1 MPLTVYTHFDAG
13 APTLSGTTAL
23 SKMRAVLKACLV
35 DGYGDK
41 PAAGWTMP
49 HDVSGG
55 FSLSN
60 GDGVVSFTARATDQN
75 FLDIYVMES
84 ITDASTKIPSGVNR
98 RSGVWS
104 DLENAGPSVR
114 HYLNFSTSGSP
125 GSFNYSLHGNKW
137 TVVADEKTC
146 IAYLYG
152 LNSSGQVQEFV
163 GGSSTAACIYIGKY
177 WPYSGAVA
185 GPETFIA
192 IGGDRQVTTTGGW
205 FNYIHYT
212 PSNTFALNVSL
223 LRNPLTGTQTL
234 GSSKMLG
241 ATPNRYESS
250 AAQETLTPIPDR
262 LCFSRL
268 RLRGVGSNLNGT
280 TQASSTSGLGTL
292 RGVVVENDL
301 SYAYPQSWLGALSGK
316 PPAAIP
322 EVFAGIDLP
331 GGVKAVPMFYQ
342 PGNPSRFVL
351 ADPAFW

>member
-1 MPLTVYTHFDAG
+1 MPLTVYTHFDTG

-23 SKMRAVLKACLV
+23 SKMRDVLKACLV

-60 GDGVVSFTARATDQN
+60 GDGVVSFTARATDHN
-75 FLDIYVMES
+75 SLDVYVMES

-104 DLENAGPSVR
+104 DLENAGTSVR
-114 HYLNFSTSGSP
+114 HYLVFNPSSSQAG
-125 GSFNYSLHGNKW
+125 FNYSLHGNKW

-163 GGSSTAACIYIGKY
+163 NSSSTSTCIYIGKY
-177 WPYSGAVA
+177 WPYSGALV

-192 IGGDRQVTTTGGW
+192 IAGNRGTNQPGGGFDYT
-205 FNYIHYT
+205 NAT
-212 PSNTFALNVSL
+212 PSNTAQLNTSL
-223 LRNPLTGTQTL
+223 LRNPFTGTQTL
-234 GSSKMLG
+234 GSSLILG
-241 ATPNRYESS
+241 ATATKGEPS
-250 AAQETLTPIPDR
+250 AGQEPTTPIPDR

-268 RLRGVGSNLNGT
+268 RLRGVGSNLNGAT
-280 TQASSTSGLGTL
+280 ISTQTSGLGTL
-292 RGVVVENDL
+292 RGVVAENDL
-301 SYAYPQSWLGALSGK
+301 SYATPQSWLGSLSGK
-316 PPAAIP
+316 PTAAIP

-331 GGVKAVPMFYQ
+331 GGVKVVPLFSGIY
-342 PGNPSRFVL
+342 NPARFVL

>member
-13 APTLSGTTAL
+13 APALSGSTAF
-23 SKMRAVLKACLV
+23 SKVRAVLRACLV

-49 HDVSGG
+49 HNVTDG

-60 GDGVVSFTARATDQN
+60 GDGVVSFTVRATDQN
-75 FLDIYVMES
+75 QLDIYVMES
-84 ITDASTKIPSGVNR
+84 ITGVSTKIPSGVNR

-104 DLENAGPSVR
+104 DLENAGTSVR
-114 HYLNFSTSGSP
+114 HYLNLANHVSQ
-125 GSFNYSLHGNKW
+125 GSFNYNLHGHKW

-152 LNSSGQVQEFV
+152 LNSSGQVSEFV
-163 GGSSTAACIYIGKY
+163 NSSSSSASIYIGKY
-177 WPYSGAVA
+177 WPYSGAVV
-185 GPETFIA
+185 GPETFIVV
-192 IGGDRQVTTTGGW
+192 GGSRHTSTSGCYFD
-205 FNYIHYT
+205 YPMIH
-212 PSNTFALNVSL
+212 PSNTAQLNVSL

-234 GSSKMLG
+234 GSAVSFGVTAIKSE
-241 ATPNRYESS
+241 PS
-250 AAQETLTPIPDR
+250 AGQEPTTPIPNR

-268 RLRGVGSNLNGT
+268 RLRGVGSNLNGAT
-280 TQASSTSGLGTL
+280 NGNLSSGLGTL

-301 SYAYPQSWLGALSGK
+301 SYATPATWLSSLSGK
-316 PPAAIP
+316 PAAAIP

-331 GGVKAVPMFYQ
+331 GGVKAVPLFCGAY
-342 PGNPSRFVL
+342 NPSRFVL

>member
-1 MPLTVYTHFDAG
+1 MPLTVYTHFDSG
-13 APTLSGTTAL
+13 APALSGTTAL

-49 HDVSGG
+49 HDVSDG

-60 GDGVVSFTARATDQN
+60 GDGVVSFTVRATDQN
-75 FLDIYVMES
+75 YLDIYVMES

-104 DLENAGPSVR
+104 DLENAGSSVR
-114 HYLNFSTSGSP
+114 HYLNFSSHSAQG
-125 GSFNYSLHGNKW
+125 GFNYTLHGHKW

-152 LNSSGQVQEFV
+152 LNSSGQVQEFANS
-163 GGSSTAACIYIGKY
+163 SSTSACLYIGKY
-177 WPYSGAVA
+177 WPYSGALS

-192 IGGDRQVTTTGGW
+192 VAGNRGTNQLGGGFD
-205 FNYIHYT
+205 YSSAT
-212 PSNTFALNVSL
+212 PSNTALLNVSL

-234 GSSKMLG
+234 GAAHILG
-241 ATPNRYESS
+241 VTATKNEPSASQES
-250 AAQETLTPIPDR
+250 LTPIPDR

-280 TQASSTSGLGTL
+280 TTAGSTSGLGTL
-292 RGVVVENDL
+292 RGLVVENDL
-301 SYAYPQSWLGALSGK
+301 SYATSQSWLTSLSGK
-316 PPAAIP
+316 PASAIP

-331 GGVKAVPMFYQ
+331 GGVKAVPLFY
-342 PGNPSRFVL
+342 GVYNPARFVL

>member
-13 APTLSGTTAL
+13 APTLSGNTTL
-23 SKMRAVLKACLV
+23 SKVRAVLKACLV
-35 DGYGDK
+35 DGYGGK

-49 HDVSGG
+49 HDVTDG

-60 GDGVVSFTARATDQN
+60 GDGVVSFTVRASNQDQ
-75 FLDIYVMES
+75 LDIYVMES

-104 DLENAGPSVR
+104 DLENAGSSVR
-114 HYLNFSTSGSP
+114 HYLNFANHVSQ
-125 GSFNYSLHGNKW
+125 GSFNYNLHGHKW

-152 LNSSGQVQEFV
+152 LNGSGQISEFANNN
-163 GGSSTAACIYIGKY
+163 STAACIYIGKY
-177 WPYSGAVA
+177 WPYSGAVV
-185 GPETFIA
+185 GPETFIVV
-192 IGGDRQVTTTGGW
+192 GGGRGTNQVGGA
-205 FNYIHYT
+205 FDY
-212 PSNTFALNVSL
+212 SNLNPANNAQLNISL

-234 GSSKMLG
+234 GSAFMLG
-241 ATPNRYESS
+241 TTPTKNESS
-250 AAQETLTPIPDR
+250 ASQETITHIPNR

-268 RLRGVGSNLNGT
+268 RLRGVGSNLNGGT
-280 TQASSTSGLGTL
+280 NGNLSSGLGTL

-301 SYAYPQSWLGALSGK
+301 SYATPQSWLASLSGK
-316 PPAAIP
+316 PTAALP

-342 PGNPSRFVL
+342 VSNPTRFVL

>member
-13 APTLSGTTAL
+13 APTLSGNTAF
-23 SKMRAVLKACLV
+23 SKVRAVLKACLV

-49 HDVSGG
+49 HDVTGG

-60 GDGVVSFTARATDQN
+60 GDGVVSFTVRTTDQN
-75 FLDIYVMES
+75 LLDIYVMES

-104 DLENAGPSVR
+104 DLENAGSSVR
-114 HYLNFSTSGSP
+114 HYLNFANRGYQSGL
-125 GSFNYSLHGNKW
+125 NYTLHGNKW

-152 LNSSGQVQEFV
+152 LNSNGQVAEFV
-163 GGSSTAACIYIGKY
+163 ASSSSSACIYLGKY
-177 WPYSGAVA
+177 WPYSGALV

-192 IGGDRQVTTTGGW
+192 IAGGRQINNVGGGFDHASVHPTNTAI
-205 FNYIHYT
+205 FNT
-212 PSNTFALNVSL
+212 SL

-234 GSSKMLG
+234 GSALSAGVTANKNEQG
-241 ATPNRYESS
+241 AP
-250 AAQETLTPIPDR
+250 QETLTPIPDR
-262 LCFSRL
+262 LCFYRL
-268 RLRGVGSNLNGT
+268 RLRGVGAHLNGAT
-280 TQASSTSGLGTL
+280 NVSLSSGLGTL
-292 RGVVVENDL
+292 RGVVVEADL
-301 SYAYPQSWLGALSGK
+301 SYAAPQSWLGALSGK
-316 PPAAIP
+316 PTANIP

-331 GGVKAVPMFYQ
+331 GGVKAVPLFYQ
-342 PGNPSRFVL
+342 ISNPARFVL

>member
-60 GDGVVSFTARATDQN
+60 GDGVVSFTVRATDQN
-75 FLDIYVMES
+75 QLDIYVMES

-104 DLENAGPSVR
+104 DLENAGSSVR
-114 HYLNFSTSGSP
+114 HYLNFSRPSSQG
-125 GSFNYSLHGNKW
+125 GFNYTLHGHKW

-163 GGSSTAACIYIGKY
+163 NSSSSSASIYIGKY
-177 WPYSGAVA
+177 WPYSGALD

-192 IGGDRQVTTTGGW
+192 NGGDRHTNSSGGG
-205 FNYIHYT
+205 FNYIAYS
-212 PSNTFALNVSL
+212 PSNTSLLNVSL

-234 GSSKMLG
+234 GSALMLG
-241 ATPNRYESS
+241 VTANKNEPS
-250 AAQETLTPIPDR
+250 AGTEPLTPIPDR

-268 RLRGVGSNLNGT
+268 RLRGVGSNLNGAT
-280 TQASSTSGLGTL
+280 SAGLNSGLGTL

-301 SYAYPQSWLGALSGK
+301 SYATPQSWLGALSGK
-316 PPAAIP
+316 PTAAIP

-331 GGVKAVPMFYQ
+331 GGVKAVPLFY
-342 PGNPSRFVL
+342 GVYNPSRFVL

>member
-23 SKMRAVLKACLV
+23 SKMRDVLKACLV

-49 HDVSGG
+49 HNVSGG

-75 FLDIYVMES
+75 YLDIYVMES

-104 DLENAGPSVR
+104 DLENAGTSVR
-114 HYLNFSTSGSP
+114 HYLNFSPSSTQG
-125 GSFNYSLHGNKW
+125 GLNYNLHGHKW

-152 LNSSGQVQEFV
+152 LNSSGQVHEFV
-163 GGSSTAACIYIGKY
+163 GSSSNSVCLYIGKY
-177 WPYSGAVA
+177 WPYSGALV
-185 GPETFIA
+185 GPETFIVV
-192 IGGDRQVTTTGGW
+192 GGDRQVTVIGGG
-205 FNYIHYT
+205 FNYANYH
-212 PSNTFALNVSL
+212 PSNTSPSNVSL

-234 GSSKMLG
+234 GSALVLG
-241 ATPNRYESS
+241 TTPTKNEYN
-250 AAQETLTPIPDR
+250 AAVETLTPTPDR
-262 LCFSRL
+262 LCFYRL
-268 RLRGVGSNLNGT
+268 RLRGAGSNLNGT
-280 TQASSTSGLGTL
+280 TNGSQNSGLGTL
-292 RGVVVENDL
+292 RGVVSEIDL
-301 SYAYPQSWLGALSGK
+301 SYATPQSWLSSLSGK
-316 PPAAIP
+316 PAASIP

-331 GGVKAVPMFYQ
+331 GGVKAVPMFYLL
-342 PGNPSRFVL
+342 GNPTRFVL

>member
-1 MPLTVYTHFDAG
+1 MPLTVYTHFDVG
-13 APTLSGTTAL
+13 APTLSGNTAL

-75 FLDIYVMES
+75 QLDIYVMES
-84 ITDASTKIPSGVNR
+84 ITGASTKIPSGVNR

-104 DLENAGPSVR
+104 DLENAGTSVR
-114 HYLNFSTSGSP
+114 HYLNFATSSYQAA
-125 GSFNYSLHGNKW
+125 FNYSLHGNKW

-152 LNSSGQVQEFV
+152 LTNSGQVAEFV
-163 GGSSTAACIYIGKY
+163 NTGSSSACIYIGKY
-177 WPYSGAVA
+177 WPYSGALV
-185 GPETFIA
+185 GPETFIVVGGA
-192 IGGDRQVTTTGGW
+192 RGTNQNGGGFDYPGIGPA
-205 FNYIHYT
+205 N
-212 PSNTFALNVSL
+212 NALLNISS

-234 GSSKMLG
+234 GSSLSFGVTASKNE
-241 ATPNRYESS
+241 PS
-250 AAQETLTPIPDR
+250 APQETLTPIPDR

-268 RLRGVGSNLNGT
+268 RLRGVGPNLNGAT
-280 TQASSTSGLGTL
+280 SYSSTSGLGTL
-292 RGVVVENDL
+292 RGVVSEIDL
-301 SYAYPQSWLGALSGK
+301 SYAAPPSWLGTLSGK
-316 PPAAIP
+316 PAAAIP

-331 GGVKAVPMFYQ
+331 GGVKAVPLFY
-342 PGNPSRFVL
+342 GGYNPVRFVL

>member
-13 APTLSGTTAL
+13 APTLSGNTAF
-23 SKMRAVLKACLV
+23 SKLRAALKACLV
-35 DGYGDK
+35 AGYGDK

-49 HDVSGG
+49 HDVTDG

-60 GDGVVSFTARATDQN
+60 GDGVVSFTVRATDQN
-75 FLDIYVMES
+75 QLDIYVMES
-84 ITDASTKIPSGVNR
+84 ITGASTKIPSGVNR

-104 DLENAGPSVR
+104 DLENAGSSVR
-114 HYLNFSTSGSP
+114 HYLNFANHVSQ
-125 GSFNYSLHGNKW
+125 GSFNYTLHGHRW

-152 LNSSGQVQEFV
+152 LNSAGQVAEFTNN
-163 GGSSTAACIYIGKY
+163 SPRSACIYIGKY
-177 WPYSGAVA
+177 WPYSGALA

-192 IGGDRQVTTTGGW
+192 IGGGHQINDVGGG
-205 FNYIHYT
+205 FDYASAA
-212 PSNTFALNVSL
+212 PSNTATLNASL

-234 GSSKMLG
+234 GSALSFG
-241 ATPNRYESS
+241 AIACKNEPS
-250 AAQETLTPIPDR
+250 ASQETLTPTSDR

-268 RLRGVGSNLNGT
+268 RLRGVGPNINGA
-280 TQASSTSGLGTL
+280 TQAALTSGLGTL

-301 SYAYPQSWLGALSGK
+301 SYATPQSWLASLSGR
-316 PPAAIP
+316 PTAAIP

-331 GGVKAVPMFYQ
+331 GGVKAVPLFY
-342 PGNPSRFVL
+342 GAYNPSRFVL

>member
-1 MPLTVYTHFDAG
+1 MPLTVYTHFDPG
-13 APTLSGTTAL
+13 APTLSGNTAF
-23 SKMRAVLKACLV
+23 SKVRAVLKACLV

-49 HDVSGG
+49 HDVTGG

-60 GDGVVSFTARATDQN
+60 GDGVVSFTVRTTDHN
-75 FLDIYVMES
+75 YLDIYVMES

-104 DLENAGPSVR
+104 DLENAGSSVR
-114 HYLNFSTSGSP
+114 HYLNFGPTWEQGGLNHSSQ
-125 GSFNYSLHGNKW
+125 GNKW

-152 LNSSGQVQEFV
+152 LNSSGQIAELANAIPASV
-163 GGSSTAACIYIGKY
+163 SIYLGKY
-177 WPYSGAVA
+177 WPYSGALV

-192 IGGDRQVTTTGGW
+192 VGGSRNTAGSGGY
-205 FNYIHYT
+205 FDYPIIHPT
-212 PSNTFALNVSL
+212 NTAPLNASL

-234 GSSKMLG
+234 GSAVSLG
-241 ATPNRYESS
+241 ATAIKSEPGAGQEPN
-250 AAQETLTPIPDR
+250 TPIPNR

-268 RLRGVGSNLNGT
+268 RLRGVGSNLNGAT
-280 TQASSTSGLGTL
+280 NGSFSSGLGTL
-292 RGVVVENDL
+292 RGVVVEADL
-301 SYAYPQSWLGALSGK
+301 SRAYPASWLGTLSGK
-316 PPAAIP
+316 PAAAFP

-331 GGVKAVPMFYQ
+331 GGVKAVPLFY
-342 PGNPSRFVL
+342 GLFNPSRFVL

>member
-13 APTLSGTTAL
+13 APTLSGQTAF
-23 SKMRAVLKACLV
+23 SKVRAVLKACLV

-49 HDVSGG
+49 HDVTDG

-60 GDGVVSFTARATDQN
+60 GDGVVSFTVRATDQN

-84 ITDASTKIPSGVNR
+84 ITNASTKIPSGVNR

-104 DLENAGPSVR
+104 DLENAGSSAR
-114 HYLNFSTSGSP
+114 HYLNFSTSGSS
-125 GSFNYSLHGNKW
+125 GGFNYSLHGNKW

-152 LNSSGQVQEFV
+152 LNNTGQVVEFAN
-163 GGSSTAACIYIGKY
+163 GNSTAACIYIGKY
-177 WPYSGAVA
+177 WPYSGALA

-192 IGGDRQVTTTGGW
+192 VGGARATNQMGGG
-205 FNYIHYT
+205 FDYSSLS
-212 PSNTFALNVSL
+212 PSNNVALNTSL

-234 GSSKMLG
+234 GSALVLG
-241 ATPNRYESS
+241 VTPIKNEYNAAVES
-250 AAQETLTPIPDR
+250 LTPTPER
-262 LCFSRL
+262 LCFYRL

-280 TQASSTSGLGTL
+280 TNGSQNSGLGTL
-292 RGVVVENDL
+292 RGVVSEIDL
-301 SYAYPQSWLGALSGK
+301 SYATPQSWLASLSGK
-316 PPAAIP
+316 PTAAIP

-331 GGVKAVPMFYQ
+331 GGVKAVPLFY
-342 PGNPSRFVL
+342 GVSNPTRFVL